1 MLNLSQGYNSMKYKA
16 IIWDFGGVI
25 TSSPFD
31 AFNEFEE
38 VNGLPKDIIRTINS
52 ENPDMNAWAQFES
65 NSITIDQFDDLFLKE
80 AKAKGFDIKGRDI
93 IKLLKGSIRENMVSF
108 LRELK
113 SNFKLGC
120 ITNNVKPSSEEN
132 TDNETKEAMSIF
144 DHVIESSIVG
154 IRKPNPEIYMMSCD
168 ALNVSPDQCIY
179 LDDLGINLKPARE
192 LGMTTI
198 KVIQPEDAIQEV
210 RNLLK

>member
-1 MLNLSQGYNSMKYKA
+1 MKYKA

-25 TSSPFD
+25 TSSPFE

-38 VNGLPKDIIRTINS
+38 ANSLPKDIIRTINS

-65 NSITIDQFDDLFLKE
+65 NSITIGQFNDLFLKE

-113 SNFKLGC
+113 SDFKLGC
-120 ITNNVKPSSEEN
+120 ITNNVKSSSQEN
-132 TDNETKEAMSIF
+132 TDNETEEVMSIF
-144 DHVIESSIVG
+144 DHLIESSIVG

>member
-1 MLNLSQGYNSMKYKA
+1 MKYKA

-65 NSITIDQFDDLFLKE
+65 NSITINQFDDLFLKE

-113 SNFKLGC
+113 ADFKLGC

>member
-1 MLNLSQGYNSMKYKA
+1 MKYKA

-25 TSSPFD
+25 TSSPFE
-31 AFNEFEE
+31 AFNQFEE
-38 VNGLPKDIIRTINS
+38 ANGLPKDIIRTINS
-52 ENPDMNAWAQFES
+52 ENPDTNAWAKFES
-65 NSITIDQFDDLFLKE
+65 NSITIDVFNDLFLKE

>member
-1 MLNLSQGYNSMKYKA
+1 MKYKA

-80 AKAKGFDIKGRDI
+80 AKTKGFDIKGRDI

-113 SNFKLGC
+113 ADFKLGC
-120 ITNNVKPSSEEN
+120 ITNNVKTSLEEN

>member
-1 MLNLSQGYNSMKYKA
+1 MKYKA

-25 TSSPFD
+25 TSSPFE
-31 AFNEFEE
+31 AFNQFEE
-38 VNGLPKDIIRTINS
+38 ANGLPKDIIRTINS
-52 ENPDMNAWAQFES
+52 ENPDTNAWAKFES
-65 NSITIDQFDDLFLKE
+65 NSITIDVFNDLFLKE

-93 IKLLKGSIRENMVSF
+93 IKLLKGSIRKNMVSF

-113 SNFKLGC
+113 SDFKLGC
-120 ITNNVKPSSEEN
+120 ITNNVKSSSEEN
-132 TDNETKEAMSIF
+132 NDNETKEVMSLF

-168 ALNVSPDQCIY
+168 ALKVSPDQCIY

>member
-1 MLNLSQGYNSMKYKA
+1 MKYKA

-25 TSSPFD
+25 TSSPFE
-31 AFNEFEE
+31 AFNKFEE
-38 VNGLPKDIIRTINS
+38 ANGLPKDIIRTINS
-52 ENPDMNAWAQFES
+52 ENSDMNAWAQFES
-65 NSITIDQFDDLFLKE
+65 NSITIDQFNDLFLKE

-93 IKLLKGSIRENMVSF
+93 IKLLKGSIRKNMVSF

-113 SNFKLGC
+113 SDFKLGC

>member
-1 MLNLSQGYNSMKYKA
+1 MKYKA

-25 TSSPFD
+25 TSSPFE
-31 AFNEFEE
+31 AFNQFEE
-38 VNGLPKDIIRTINS
+38 ANGLPKDIIRTINS
-52 ENPDMNAWAQFES
+52 ENPDTNAWAKFES
-65 NSITIDQFDDLFLKE
+65 NSVTIDVFNDLFLKE
-80 AKAKGFDIKGRDI
+80 AKAKGFDIKGKDI
-93 IKLLKGSIRENMVSF
+93 IKLLKGSIRKNMVSF

-113 SNFKLGC
+113 SDFKLGC
-120 ITNNVKPSSEEN
+120 ITNNVKSSSEEN
-132 TDNETKEAMSIF
+132 NDNGTKEAMSLF

-168 ALNVSPDQCIY
+168 ALKVNPDQCIY

>member
-1 MLNLSQGYNSMKYKA
+1 MKYKA

-25 TSSPFD
+25 TSSPFE
-31 AFNEFEE
+31 AFNEFEKA
-38 VNGLPKDIIRTINS
+38 NGLPKDIIRTINS
-52 ENPDMNAWAQFES
+52 ENPDINAWAQFES
-65 NSITIDQFDDLFLKE
+65 NSITIDQFNDLFLKE

-93 IKLLKGSIRENMVSF
+93 IKLLKGSIRENMVIF

-113 SNFKLGC
+113 SDFKLGC
-120 ITNNVKPSSEEN
+120 ITNNVKSSSEEN
-132 TDNETKEAMSIF
+132 TDNETEEAMSIF
-144 DHVIESSIVG
+144 DHVIESSLVG
-154 IRKPNPEIYMMSCD
+154 IRKPNPDIYIMSCV

>member
-1 MLNLSQGYNSMKYKA
+1 MKYKA

-80 AKAKGFDIKGRDI
+80 AKTKGFDIKGRDI

-113 SNFKLGC
+113 SDFKLGC
-120 ITNNVKPSSEEN
+120 ITNNVKSSSQEN
-132 TDNETKEAMSIF
+132 TDNETEEVMSIF
-144 DHVIESSIVG
+144 DHLIESSIVG

>member
-1 MLNLSQGYNSMKYKA
+1 MKYKA

-25 TSSPFD
+25 TSSPFE

-52 ENPDMNAWAQFES
+52 ENPDTNAWAQFES
-65 NSITIDQFDDLFLKE
+65 NSITIDQFNDLFLKE

-113 SNFKLGC
+113 SDFKLGC
-120 ITNNVKPSSEEN
+120 ITNNVKSSSQEN
-132 TDNETKEAMSIF
+132 TDNETEEVMSIF

>member
-1 MLNLSQGYNSMKYKA
+1 MKYKA

-25 TSSPFD
+25 TSSPFE

-38 VNGLPKDIIRTINS
+38 ANSLPKDIIRTINS

-65 NSITIDQFDDLFLKE
+65 NSITIGQFNDLFLKE

-113 SNFKLGC
+113 SDFKLGC
-120 ITNNVKPSSEEN
+120 ITNNVKSSSQEN
-132 TDNETKEAMSIF
+132 TDNETEEVMSIF

-198 KVIQPEDAIQEV
+198 KVIQPEDTIQEV

>member
-1 MLNLSQGYNSMKYKA
+1 MKYKA

-168 ALNVSPDQCIY
+168 ALNVSPVQCIY

>member
-1 MLNLSQGYNSMKYKA
+1 MKYKA

-25 TSSPFD
+25 TSSPFE

-38 VNGLPKDIIRTINS
+38 ANGLPKDIIRTINS

-65 NSITIDQFDDLFLKE
+65 NSITIDQFNDLFLKE

-113 SNFKLGC
+113 SDFKLGC
-120 ITNNVKPSSEEN
+120 ITNNVKSSSEEN
-132 TDNETKEAMSIF
+132 TDNETEEAMSIF
-144 DHVIESSIVG
+144 DHIIESSIVG

>member
-1 MLNLSQGYNSMKYKA
+1 MKYKA

-113 SNFKLGC
+113 ADFKLGC

-132 TDNETKEAMSIF
+132 TDNATKEAMSIF

>member
-1 MLNLSQGYNSMKYKA
+1 MKYKA

-65 NSITIDQFDDLFLKE
+65 NSITIGQFNDLFLKE
-80 AKAKGFDIKGRDI
+80 SKAKGFDIKGRDI
-93 IKLLKGSIRENMVSF
+93 IKLLKGSIRENMVCF

-113 SNFKLGC
+113 SDFKLGC
-120 ITNNVKPSSEEN
+120 ITNNVKSSSQEN
-132 TDNETKEAMSIF
+132 TDNETEEVMSIF

>member
-1 MLNLSQGYNSMKYKA
+1 MKYKA

-25 TSSPFD
+25 TSSPFE
-31 AFNEFEE
+31 AFNQFEE
-38 VNGLPKDIIRTINS
+38 ANGLPKDIIRTINS
-52 ENPDMNAWAQFES
+52 ENPDTNAWAKFES
-65 NSITIDQFDDLFLKE
+65 NSITIDVFNDLFLKE
-80 AKAKGFDIKGRDI
+80 AKAKGLDIKGRDI
-93 IKLLKGSIRENMVSF
+93 IKLLKGSIRKNMVSF

-113 SNFKLGC
+113 SDFKLGC
-120 ITNNVKPSSEEN
+120 ITNNVKSSSEEN
-132 TDNETKEAMSIF
+132 NDNETKEAMSLF

-168 ALNVSPDQCIY
+168 ALKVSPDQCIY

-198 KVIQPEDAIQEV
+198 KVIHPEDAIQEV

>member
-1 MLNLSQGYNSMKYKA
+1 MKYKA

-113 SNFKLGC
+113 SDFKLGC
-120 ITNNVKPSSEEN
+120 ITNNVKSSSQEN
-132 TDNETKEAMSIF
+132 TDNETEEVMSIF

>member
-1 MLNLSQGYNSMKYKA
+1 MKYKA

-38 VNGLPKDIIRTINS
+38 VNGLPKNIIRTINS

-65 NSITIDQFDDLFLKE
+65 NSVTINQFDDLFLKE

-113 SNFKLGC
+113 ADFKLGC

>member
-1 MLNLSQGYNSMKYKA
+1 MKYKA

-25 TSSPFD
+25 TSSPFE

-38 VNGLPKDIIRTINS
+38 ANSLPKDIIRTINS

-65 NSITIDQFDDLFLKE
+65 NSITIGQFNDLFLKE

-113 SNFKLGC
+113 SDFKLGC
-120 ITNNVKPSSEEN
+120 ITNNVKSSSQEN
-132 TDNETKEAMSIF
+132 TDNETEEVMSIF
-144 DHVIESSIVG
+144 DHLIESSIVG

-168 ALNVSPDQCIY
+168 ALKVSPNQCIY

>member
-1 MLNLSQGYNSMKYKA
+1 
-16 IIWDFGGVI
+16 
-25 TSSPFD
+25 
-31 AFNEFEE
+31 
-38 VNGLPKDIIRTINS
+38 
-52 ENPDMNAWAQFES
+52 
-65 NSITIDQFDDLFLKE
+65 
-80 AKAKGFDIKGRDI
+80 
-93 IKLLKGSIRENMVSF
+93 MVSF

-113 SNFKLGC
+113 SDFKLGC
-120 ITNNVKPSSEEN
+120 ITNNVKSSSEEN
-132 TDNETKEAMSIF
+132 TDNETEEAMSIF

-168 ALNVSPDQCIY
+168 ALNVSPNQCIY
-179 LDDLGINLKPARE
+179 LDDLGINLKPARK

>member
-1 MLNLSQGYNSMKYKA
+1 MVKAIENLILKRLVNVYKYK
-16 IIWDFGGVI
+16 GLQI
-25 TSSPFD
+25 TVNSSV
-31 AFNEFEE
+31 E
-38 VNGLPKDIIRTINS
+38 
-52 ENPDMNAWAQFES
+52 
-65 NSITIDQFDDLFLKE
+65 LKE

>member
-1 MLNLSQGYNSMKYKA
+1 MKYKA

-198 KVIQPEDAIQEV
+198 KVIQPDDAIQEV

>member
-1 MLNLSQGYNSMKYKA
+1 MKYKA

-65 NSITIDQFDDLFLKE
+65 NSITIDQFNDLFLKE

-113 SNFKLGC
+113 ADFKLGC

-144 DHVIESSIVG
+144 DHVIESSIAG

>member
-1 MLNLSQGYNSMKYKA
+1 MKYKA

-65 NSITIDQFDDLFLKE
+65 NSITIGQFNDLFLKE

-113 SNFKLGC
+113 SDFKLGC
-120 ITNNVKPSSEEN
+120 ITNNVKSSSQEN
-132 TDNETKEAMSIF
+132 TDNETEEVMSIF

>member
-1 MLNLSQGYNSMKYKA
+1 MKYKA

-25 TSSPFD
+25 TSSPFE

-38 VNGLPKDIIRTINS
+38 ANSLPKDIIRTINS

-65 NSITIDQFDDLFLKE
+65 NSITIGQFNDLFLKE

-113 SNFKLGC
+113 SDFKLGC
-120 ITNNVKPSSEEN
+120 ITNNVKSSSQEN
-132 TDNETKEAMSIF
+132 TDSETEEVMSIF

-192 LGMTTI
+192 LGMMTI

>member
-1 MLNLSQGYNSMKYKA
+1 MKYKA

-25 TSSPFD
+25 TSSPFE
-31 AFNEFEE
+31 AFNQFEE
-38 VNGLPKDIIRTINS
+38 ANGLPKDIIRTINS
-52 ENPDMNAWAQFES
+52 ENPDTNAWAKFES
-65 NSITIDQFDDLFLKE
+65 NSITIDVFNDLFLKE

-93 IKLLKGSIRENMVSF
+93 IKLLKGSIRKNMVSF

-113 SNFKLGC
+113 SDFKLGC
-120 ITNNVKPSSEEN
+120 ITNNVKSSSEEN
-132 TDNETKEAMSIF
+132 NDNETKEAMSLF

-198 KVIQPEDAIQEV
+198 KVIHPEDAIQEV

>member
-1 MLNLSQGYNSMKYKA
+1 MKYKA
-16 IIWDFGGVI
+16 ILWDFGGVI
-25 TSSPFD
+25 TSSPFE
-31 AFNEFEE
+31 AFNNFEE
-38 VNGLPKDIIRTINS
+38 ANGLPKDIIRTINS

-65 NSITIDQFDDLFLKE
+65 NSITIDEFNDLFLKE
-80 AKAKGFDIKGRDI
+80 AKAKGFDIKGKDI

-113 SNFKLGC
+113 SDFKLGC
-120 ITNNVKPSSEEN
+120 ITNNVKSSSEEN
-132 TDNETKEAMSIF
+132 TDNETEEAMSIF

-168 ALNVSPDQCIY
+168 ALNVSPNQCIY
-179 LDDLGINLKPARE
+179 LDDLGINLKPARK

-198 KVIQPEDAIQEV
+198 KVIEPEDAIQEV

>member
-1 MLNLSQGYNSMKYKA
+1 MKYKA

-31 AFNEFEE
+31 AFNEFDE

-144 DHVIESSIVG
+144 DHVIESSIAG

>member
-1 MLNLSQGYNSMKYKA
+1 MKYKA

-25 TSSPFD
+25 TSSPFE
-31 AFNEFEE
+31 AFNQFEE
-38 VNGLPKDIIRTINS
+38 ANGLPKDIIRTINS
-52 ENPDMNAWAQFES
+52 ENPDTNAWAKFES
-65 NSITIDQFDDLFLKE
+65 NSITIDVFNDLFLKE

-93 IKLLKGSIRENMVSF
+93 IKLLKGSIRKNMVSF

-113 SNFKLGC
+113 SDFKLGC
-120 ITNNVKPSSEEN
+120 ITNNVKSSSEEN
-132 TDNETKEAMSIF
+132 NDNETKEAMSLF

-168 ALNVSPDQCIY
+168 ALKVIPDQCIY

>member
-1 MLNLSQGYNSMKYKA
+1 MKYKA

-25 TSSPFD
+25 TSSPFE

-38 VNGLPKDIIRTINS
+38 ANSLPKDIIRTINS

-65 NSITIDQFDDLFLKE
+65 NSITIGQFNDLFLKE

-113 SNFKLGC
+113 SDFKLGC
-120 ITNNVKPSSEEN
+120 ITNNVKSSSQEN
-132 TDNETKEAMSIF
+132 TDNETEEVMSIF
-144 DHVIESSIVG
+144 DHLIESSIVG

-192 LGMTTI
+192 LGMMTI

>member
-1 MLNLSQGYNSMKYKA
+1 MKYKA

-25 TSSPFD
+25 TSSPFE

-38 VNGLPKDIIRTINS
+38 ANSLPKDIIRTINS

-65 NSITIDQFDDLFLKE
+65 NSITIGQFNDLFLKE

-113 SNFKLGC
+113 SDFKLGC
-120 ITNNVKPSSEEN
+120 ITNNVKSSSQEN
-132 TDNETKEAMSIF
+132 TDNETEEVMSIF
-144 DHVIESSIVG
+144 DHIIESSIVG